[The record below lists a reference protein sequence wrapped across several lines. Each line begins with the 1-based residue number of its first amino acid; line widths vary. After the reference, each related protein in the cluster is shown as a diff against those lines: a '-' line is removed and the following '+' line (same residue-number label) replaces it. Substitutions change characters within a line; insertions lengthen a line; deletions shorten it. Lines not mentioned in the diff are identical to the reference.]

1 MATAYTDKLNIEN
14 ALVSFGDISI
24 YADDIEQLC
33 EEYINSLPV
42 PEMVF
47 KSAGFSGML
56 DYIYKNALKPVID
69 NSMQK
74 GVTSS
79 TYNYKLLDDIFFN
92 LYIPL
97 CYKYGLCPTVIQFCV
112 LVNINNTNITD
123 VKNGVYRNNGSKVNP
138 TSSQIVKKWYQVCES
153 ATVGKALNESS
164 VGAMFIAKA
173 VYNYNDQ
180 APQQIQL
187 TTAATLESPEQIA
200 ARHASAQLPEKPM
213 FEE

>member
-1 MATAYTDKLNIEN
+1 MATAYTDKLNIDN

-56 DYIYKNALKPVID
+56 DYIYKNTLKPVID
-69 NSMQK
+69 GSSANS
-74 GVTSS
+74 
-79 TYNYKLLDDIFFN
+79 YNYSVLDNIFYN
-92 LYIPL
+92 IYLPL
-97 CYKYGLCPTVIQFCV
+97 CYRYGLCPTVIQFCT
-112 LVNINNTNITD
+112 LVNISNTNVTD
-123 VKNGVYRNNGSKVNP
+123 VKNGVYRSNGAKANI
-138 TSSQIVKKWYQVCES
+138 TNTQTVKKWYQVCES

-213 FEE
+213 LEE